1 MTSHVAKSIAAKSV
15 AALLA
20 VSAFGLSPLAAQAAS
35 GLYLGIGAGVAENRD
50 IDDTDT
56 AVKAIAGYNFNETFG
71 IEGQYVDFGE
81 TAGPGFRSQADTVA
95 VEGVVNLP
103 FTPRFGVFGK
113 GGVHYASLDTTV
125 LGVSRTDNE
134 TDATYG
140 AGVKFDF
147 TDYLGVRGEW
157 ERFEIEDADTD
168 VLSASLMFK
177 FM

>member
-1 MTSHVAKSIAAKSV
+1 MNSRIANPLVAKSLAA
-15 AALLA
+15 ALA

-35 GLYLGIGAGVAENRD
+35 GLYLGVGGGVAENRD
-50 IDDTDT
+50 IDDSDT
-56 AVKAIAGYNFNETFG
+56 AVKAIAGFNFNETFG

-81 TAGPGFRSQADTVA
+81 AVGPGFRSQADTVA

-113 GGVHYASLDTTV
+113 GGVHYASLETTV

-157 ERFEIEDADTD
+157 ERFEIDNADTD
-168 VLSASLMFK
+168 VVSASLMFK

>member
-1 MTSHVAKSIAAKSV
+1 MSFSKSLATSLIVTT
-15 AALLA
+15 L
-20 VSAFGLSPLAAQAAS
+20 GLSAAVAQAAP
-35 GLYLGIGAGVAENRD
+35 GLYLGIGGGTAKNRD
-50 IDDTDT
+50 LNDSDT
-56 AVKAIAGYNFNETFG
+56 ALKATAGYNFNETFG

-81 TAGPGFRSQADTVA
+81 TVGTGFRSKADTVA

-125 LGVSRTDNE
+125 LGVNRTDNE

-157 ERFEIEDADTD
+157 ERFEINNADTD
-168 VLSASLMFK
+168 VVSASLMFK

>member
-1 MTSHVAKSIAAKSV
+1 MSFSNIPKSIATTLVISV
-15 AALLA
+15 LSLSA
-20 VSAFGLSPLAAQAAS
+20 VATQAAQ
-35 GLYLGIGAGVAENRD
+35 GLYLGVGAGVAENRD
-50 IDDTDT
+50 LDDTDT
-56 AVKAIAGYNFNETFG
+56 AVKAIAGFNFNETFG

-81 TAGPGFRSQADTVA
+81 TVGPGFRSQADTVA
-95 VEGVVNLP
+95 LEGVVNLP

-113 GGVHYASLDTTV
+113 GGVHYASLDSTV
-125 LGVSRTDNE
+125 LGINRSDNQ

-157 ERFEIEDADTD
+157 ERFEIDNADTD
-168 VLSASLMFK
+168 VLSASLMFR

>member
-1 MTSHVAKSIAAKSV
+1 MTFRIAKFIAAKSL
-15 AALLA
+15 AAALA
-20 VSAFGLSPLAAQAAS
+20 VSALGLSPLAAQAAS
-35 GLYLGIGAGVAENRD
+35 GLYLGIGGGVAENRD
-50 IDDTDT
+50 IDDSDT
-56 AVKAIAGYNFNETFG
+56 AVKAIAGFNFNETFG

-81 TAGPGFRSQADTVA
+81 AVAAGLRSEAETVA

-125 LGVSRTDNE
+125 LGSTRSENE

-140 AGVKFDF
+140 AGLKFDF

-157 ERFEIEDADTD
+157 ERFEIDNADTD
-168 VLSASLMFK
+168 VVSASLMFK